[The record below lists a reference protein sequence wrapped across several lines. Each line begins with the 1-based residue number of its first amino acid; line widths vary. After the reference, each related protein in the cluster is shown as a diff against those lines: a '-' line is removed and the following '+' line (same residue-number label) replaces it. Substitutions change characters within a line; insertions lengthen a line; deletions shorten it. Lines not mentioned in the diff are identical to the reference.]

1 MIIAPGKYAA
11 RAVEAVMGY
20 TQSDTEQ
27 VCVCLEFTDE
37 VNRGQRANWY
47 GVFSEKNG
55 RKVLEQLG
63 YCGWKG
69 DWEGFAG
76 LSDNEVS
83 VTVEEDRD
91 TNGAPKLDRNNVPYT
106 RIAWINPAGGAS
118 LKKKMDPSQRATF
131 AARMR
136 GMVVEVLGNA
146 PAQRA
151 PAASTGPRPTNGQH
165 RPAGAQE
172 WDGTGADPSDD
183 NIPFMSR
190 GAW

>member
-118 LKKKMDPSQRATF
+118 LKKKMDPAQTKTF

-151 PAASTGPRPTNGQH
+151 PAAPPRQNGA
-165 RPAGAQE
+165 RPPQPVDAYEPDEVDQ
-172 WDGTGADPSDD
+172 
-183 NIPFMSR
+183 IPF
-190 GAW
+190 